1 MKYTA
6 YVGDVINFKSYKLKK
21 HLSNDNEN
29 LDIHMDVH
37 EPIIDRDNWEPVQ
50 RTFDSKRRKPKHV
63 EKNMFAGQSIGCFF
77 HVLNRKDGRKH
88 A

>member
-29 LDIHMDVH
+29 LDIHMDVPRADYWQGQLGTCA
-37 EPIIDRDNWEPVQ
+37 ENLWQQAQETQ
-50 RTFDSKRRKPKHV
+50 TCRKEYVCRAELYVRP
-63 EKNMFAGQSIGCFF
+63 
-77 HVLNRKDGRKH
+77 
-88 A
+88 